1 LTYSGTKKQKN
12 HDSGRLGTVYY
23 TESEQEQP
31 QELIM
36 EKETDLHG
44 YLQKFKQLG
53 APGMKS
59 EMV

>member
-1 LTYSGTKKQKN
+1 MI
-12 HDSGRLGTVYY
+12 LGDLGQST